1 VATMYRAAGE
11 VNEVGGDFY
20 EAFEIEGG
28 WMLAIGD
35 VVGRGAAAASVT
47 ALARYTIRTA
57 GKLTGDP
64 RSAALML
71 DESLKQRT
79 DLSLCSAIVL
89 VLPDTDDD
97 PVRASL
103 LVAGHPL
110 PLLVRAGEVD
120 PVGQPGPL
128 AGTLDEPRWEVT
140 PLELSRGDQL
150 VLYTDGVTEAR
161 GESDRFGDDRLR
173 ASLSSLSAVSNPTQT
188 VTQVESALES
198 FLVGP
203 PQDDAA
209 MLVVLRPGTALP
221 ATPSGSLARAAASTG
236 SDPDGFGR
244 GGAG

>member
-1 VATMYRAAGE
+1 
-11 VNEVGGDFY
+11 
-20 EAFEIEGG
+20 
-28 WMLAIGD
+28 
-35 VVGRGAAAASVT
+35 
-47 ALARYTIRTA
+47 
-57 GKLTGDP
+57 
-64 RSAALML
+64 
-71 DESLKQRT
+71 
-79 DLSLCSAIVL
+79 
-89 VLPDTDDD
+89 
-97 PVRASL
+97 
-103 LVAGHPL
+103 
-110 PLLVRAGEVD
+110 
-120 PVGQPGPL
+120 
-128 AGTLDEPRWEVT
+128 VT